1 MVGTR
6 LHSEILY
13 GCVSKSGFCK
23 FHEFPIEFAISRWWL
38 PDLGHTL
45 ISSVKRKHGLDWFNA
60 PLASSPE
67 VKRLREDEVPFSWTW
82 AVWWAAFSCIVL
94 VPGQGDR
101 MESTKMDSFFMLPK
115 LKNSLETHF
124 FRGLVLQYID
134 FIMNIITSVVCKEYC
149 WTMLN
154 PLIQHPV

>member
-6 LHSEILY
+6 LHSEIFY

-23 FHEFPIEFAISRWWL
+23 FHEFPIKLAISRWWL

-45 ISSVKRKHGLDWFNA
+45 ISAVKRKHGLDWFNA
-60 PLASSPE
+60 PLVSSPE
-67 VKRLREDEVPFSWTW
+67 VKRLREDEGAV
-82 AVWWAAFSCIVL
+82 VWWAVFSCIVL

-101 MESTKMDSFFMLPK
+101 MESTQMDSFFMLPK
-115 LKNSLETHF
+115 LKKNSLGNSF
-124 FRGLVLQYID
+124 FGGLVLQYID
-134 FIMNIITSVVCKEYC
+134 WIMNIITSVVCKEYC